1 VTSRFKNAFKLG
13 QSESIIEM
21 PRAFRQKHWKC
32 ELDKF
37 IRRRWPDAQAW
48 RCLTVLELAYYT
60 GALRNIQ
67 KLVWRYGSFDKTLM
81 RKEK

>member
-1 VTSRFKNAFKLG
+1 
-13 QSESIIEM
+13 
-21 PRAFRQKHWKC
+21 
-32 ELDKF
+32 
-37 IRRRWPDAQAW
+37 
-48 RCLTVLELAYYT
+48 LTVLELAYYT